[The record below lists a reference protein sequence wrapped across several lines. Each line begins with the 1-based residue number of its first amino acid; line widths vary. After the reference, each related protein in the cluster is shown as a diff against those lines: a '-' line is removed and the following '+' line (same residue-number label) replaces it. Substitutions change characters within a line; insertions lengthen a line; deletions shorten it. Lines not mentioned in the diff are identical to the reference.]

1 MDKSL
6 LPPALAPAP
15 PLTEDEVTEQ
25 WRAIFDVEDSG
36 WEWGRRLRRWTET
49 KMQGKRSEG
58 RVTLHGVWSDERS
71 AVRVSLGE
79 RDTSLTNAMC
89 HAKGSRE
96 SIVESVCPSK
106 RGRSFSA
113 GKHHRSAPDVISFKL
128 NRTVLDSETA

>member
-1 MDKSL
+1 MQINKPKIIPNKNMDKSL

-58 RVTLHGVWSDERS
+58 RSG
-71 AVRVSLGE
+71 
-79 RDTSLTNAMC
+79 
-89 HAKGSRE
+89 
-96 SIVESVCPSK
+96 
-106 RGRSFSA
+106 
-113 GKHHRSAPDVISFKL
+113 
-128 NRTVLDSETA
+128 